1 MSRSTHRL
9 YLATAFAL
17 APLLGF
23 PWVVR
28 AADNTPPQQTQTPQN
43 LTPPQSPQGT
53 AHQGVLAPP
62 STGDAAIN
70 RGTPAGQ
77 HFPTPV
83 IRPSP
88 AVKPQTA
95 NPQKE

>member
-1 MSRSTHRL
+1 MFRSTHCL
-9 YLATAFAL
+9 YMAISLAL
-17 APLLGF
+17 APVPGF
-23 PWVVR
+23 PWI
-28 AADNTPPQQTQTPQN
+28 ACAGDTAPPQQSQT
-43 LTPPQSPQGT
+43 TPRLPQGT
-53 AHQGVLAPP
+53 AHQGVVAPP

-70 RGTPAGQ
+70 RGTPPGQ

-88 AVKPQTA
+88 AAKPQTA